1 MSAENGSA
9 PIARATGLLIIEV
22 VNSNPNG
29 DPDRE
34 SDPRQR
40 PDGRGEISPPS
51 FKRKI
56 RDLVEV
62 KEGPVW
68 LAIAGDLNL
77 DGERFAILESRGRDR
92 PKIEAEIRE
101 DRFAGKYWDARV
113 FGNTFLEKRKETK
126 ENGDAGGE
134 VSAAGT
140 SRARSKSGKKL
151 GDADLKLLNSIKTGV
166 VQFGLG
172 LSIAPIAVERMT
184 NTNKAGVEVDKDRGM
199 APLGYRIVQHGV
211 YCMPFFV
218 NPTAAVKSG
227 CTAADIELL
236 YRLIPLAYT
245 HTASY
250 VRPLVGIRH
259 AWVIEHKNAL
269 GSCSDFALLDAL
281 RPRKKQQPGQP
292 SNSWDDYDVPATL
305 PEELAAK
312 VKPIRDLVEEF
323 ENGPNSSTTGS

>member
-1 MSAENGSA
+1 MSAKNGKA

-40 PDGRGEISPPS
+40 PDGRGEISPVS
-51 FKRKI
+51 FKRKL
-56 RDLVEV
+56 RDLVEE
-62 KEGPVW
+62 KSGPVW
-68 LAIAGDLNL
+68 EVLSRKLDLRN
-77 DGERFAILESRGRDR
+77 EACEILERRGRDR
-92 PKIEAEIRE
+92 KTIEAELGNGTFKE
-101 DRFAGKYWDARV
+101 KYWDGRV
-113 FGNTFLEKRKETK
+113 FGNTFLEE
-126 ENGDAGGE
+126 GGSDT
-134 VSAAGT
+134 V
-140 SRARSKSGKKL
+140 KSGV
-151 GDADLKLLNSIKTGV
+151 A
-166 VQFGLG
+166 QFALG
-172 LSIAPIAVERMT
+172 LSVAPIAIERMT
-184 NTNKAGVEVDKDRGM
+184 NTNKAGVQGGKDRGM

-227 CTAADIELL
+227 CTSTDIELL
-236 YRLIPLAYT
+236 YRLIPLAYS

-259 AWVIEHKNAL
+259 AWVIEHNNPL
-269 GSCSDFALLDAL
+269 GSCSDFAVLDAL

-292 SNSWDDYDVPATL
+292 SNSWDDYDVPAKL

-323 ENGPNSSTTGS
+323 ENGLDSSTTGS